1 MAARLDSFQSNLRYD
16 SVELNC
22 EGDGSKFSINLHHMS
37 AMHFKEVRRVA
48 PRDRLNSDVGVNRH
62 IHLLTSG
69 GEDEGVLALSECRN
83 SAICSQS
90 ILAVIAFPV
99 APSIAIRRTFS
110 FVIDC

>member
-1 MAARLDSFQSNLRYD
+1 
-16 SVELNC
+16 
-22 EGDGSKFSINLHHMS
+22 MS

-69 GEDEGVLALSECRN
+69 GEDEGVLALSECRDEL
-83 SAICSQS
+83 SD
-90 ILAVIAFPV
+90 LFAVQTGAYRFPV